1 MYTSRVRIPAMAGVS
16 MIELIIFIVII
27 TVNVAGILAVLSF
40 TTSRSA
46 DPLQRKQAILIAE
59 GLLEEVS
66 LARMTFCSPDDPMV
80 ESATSAAECTSAETV
95 GPPAGATRPYA
106 NINDYVGAFDVPT
119 SFIPPPAGGGAR
131 DTSGVIQDAL
141 GNVLFDGRYRAFVTI
156 SARAALGPPAT
167 AALLTGSGT
176 ADTDLLLI
184 AVRVTYGNGEQIV
197 LERFRTRYA
206 PNSTP

>member
-1 MYTSRVRIPAMAGVS
+1 MCTSRARMASMAGVS

-27 TVNVAGILAVLSF
+27 TANVAGILAVLSF
-40 TTSRSA
+40 TTSHSA

-80 ESATSAAECTSAETV
+80 ESAASAGECTSAEAV
-95 GPPAGATRPYA
+95 GAPPGATRPYA
-106 NINDYVGAFDVPT
+106 SINDYVSAFGVPT
-119 SFIPPPAGGGAR
+119 SFIPPPAGGGNR
-131 DTSGVIQDAL
+131 DTTGVIQDAQ

-156 SARAALGPPAT
+156 SADAALGPAGS

-176 ADTDLLLI
+176 ADTNLLLI